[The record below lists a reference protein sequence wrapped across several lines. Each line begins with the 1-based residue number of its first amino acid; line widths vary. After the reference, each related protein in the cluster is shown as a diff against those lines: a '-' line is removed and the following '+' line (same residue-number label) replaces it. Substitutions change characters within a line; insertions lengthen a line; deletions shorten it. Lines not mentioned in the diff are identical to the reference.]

1 MVRILSFATSSNDL
15 KSSLSIRH
23 VDTHDTHVVSQ
34 LRTYRPPTTQDLSSF
49 LLKPQ
54 GVSANV
60 WEDRL
65 VRCNIA
71 SLVSPDVL
79 DVLDAHRDAIPSRTY
94 VTFLQQ
100 PTSTHRNEQ
109 ISVI

>member
-1 MVRILSFATSSNDL
+1 MHI
-15 KSSLSIRH
+15 
-23 VDTHDTHVVSQ
+23 VSQ
-34 LRTYRPPTTQDLSSF
+34 SQIYGRPTTQEFST
-49 LLKPQ
+49 LLVKPH

-60 WEDRL
+60 WGDRL
-65 VRCNIA
+65 VRCDTA
-71 SLVSPDVL
+71 SPVSPDVL